1 MSRAGVTVKDDI
13 VLWKE
18 AYRKMVDDM
27 KDMGCSFM
35 DVYNIIRGWL
45 DEEFDKEYPS
55 DDDED

>member
-27 KDMGCSFM
+27 KDMGYSFM